1 MLSRLTATE
10 DTTKS
15 PVAGDQ
21 MVEPSVWFRAKMRP
35 SPEPIKTWKNEN
47 LSGVKLGIGCCLL
60 FCSFVKHS
68 CQINCPIFP
77 ISSPYSFLSFP
88 LFPFYYSCLPL
99 PTCTQLLSFFF
110 HFVSVFS
117 PVPLPF
123 CSVRSFLHLSLLC
136 HTACPFLPS
145 FILSPLPSCH
155 AFCSSFLLSFL
166 SFPSNSFPSFL
177 PISTYMY
184 STTLLFLS

>member
-1 MLSRLTATE
+1 
-10 DTTKS
+10 
-15 PVAGDQ
+15 
-21 MVEPSVWFRAKMRP
+21 MRP

-99 PTCTQLLSFFF
+99 PTCTQLLFSFTLSRSSSPPSLFLF
-110 HFVSVFS
+110 ALFVLSFIYLYFVTL
-117 PVPLPF
+117 PVPF
-123 CSVRSFLHLSLLC
+123 
-136 HTACPFLPS
+136 FLPS
-145 FILSPLPSCH
+145 FSSPFLAAMPFVLP
-155 AFCSSFLLSFL
+155 SSFLFSLS
-166 SFPSNSFPSFL
+166 SPTPFL
-177 PISTYMY
+177 PFFPFQHTCTVPHCSFYLDIP
-184 STTLLFLS
+184 TLRN